1 MATLVRDEVCDPLI
15 RLFRLWW
22 KTLSRRAI
30 GIEMDER
37 EWLSGTTNEQNPLIL
52 APRKLTA

>member
-22 KTLSRRAI
+22 KTLSAYVVSKTLA
-30 GIEMDER
+30 ER
-37 EWLSGTTNEQNPLIL
+37 SVSKWTNENGCREQ
-52 APRKLTA
+52 LTSKIP